1 MRCTPGVA
9 LSQPE
14 STHEQPAAARVT
26 LWSNLI
32 VDGVVV
38 QSMGVGR
45 LPAEFD
51 AFVLGAAG
59 QLSRLAYRMT
69 GDAHDADDLVQETL
83 LRVAR
88 HWRTAQDQP
97 FGYARQVMVNLTK
110 DEWRRQ
116 RRRPRIDPVPTLPDA
131 PAPQSADG
139 EPEDLLVAL
148 RALPARQRAVVVLRF
163 WEDLSTLQ
171 TAELLGIS
179 EGTVKSTTS
188 RALTALRAHLD
199 TEGAAHERS

>member
-1 MRCTPGVA
+1 
-9 LSQPE
+9 
-14 STHEQPAAARVT
+14 
-26 LWSNLI
+26 
-32 VDGVVV
+32 
-38 QSMGVGR
+38 MGVGR

-59 QLSRLAYRMT
+59 QLSRLAYRLT
-69 GDAHDADDLVQETL
+69 SDAHDADGLVQETL

-97 FGYARQVMVNLTK
+97 LGYARQTMVNLTK
-110 DEWRRQ
+110 DEWRRR

-131 PAPQSADG
+131 PALEPG
-139 EPEDLLVAL
+139 GGRPEDLLVAL

-171 TAELLGIS
+171 TAELLGIT

-188 RALTALRAHLD
+188 RALAALRAHLD
-199 TEGAAHERS
+199 TKGATHERP